1 MLLDFDSHNL
11 SYGIDY
17 WALWNNPNIKVGHAY
32 VLAMMLEG
40 KL

>member
-1 MLLDFDSHNL
+1 MHSFDSHNL

-32 VLAMMLEG
+32 VLAMMLE
-40 KL
+40 KLI